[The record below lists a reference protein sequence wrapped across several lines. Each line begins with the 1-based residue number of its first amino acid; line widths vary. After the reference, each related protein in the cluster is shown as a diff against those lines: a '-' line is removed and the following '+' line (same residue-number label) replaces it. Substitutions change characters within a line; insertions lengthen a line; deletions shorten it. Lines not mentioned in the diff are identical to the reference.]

1 MLVPAML
8 PTASPPLPSAAA
20 VKPTA
25 SSGVLVPSATTVSP
39 RIIGDT
45 PNKAPTRDP
54 PRTMSSAPTMT
65 TMSPA
70 IKEVMATRCMRSIMG
85 GGTGRPR
92 DHAPRAIGIWQVA
105 QLLGKDNASNRASA
119 RS

>member
-1 MLVPAML
+1 MIDIAELFSRGFRFCL
-8 PTASPPLPSAAA
+8 ETE
-20 VKPTA
+20 
-25 SSGVLVPSATTVSP
+25 
-39 RIIGDT
+39 IT
-45 PNKAPTRDP
+45 P
-54 PRTMSSAPTMT
+54 APTMT